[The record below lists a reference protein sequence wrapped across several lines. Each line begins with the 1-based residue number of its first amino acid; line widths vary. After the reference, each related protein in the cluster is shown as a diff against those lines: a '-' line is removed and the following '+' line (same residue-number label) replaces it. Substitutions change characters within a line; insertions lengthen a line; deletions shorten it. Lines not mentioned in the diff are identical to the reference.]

1 MLLMKQNI
9 ILVLFVSIA
18 ISLSFIQ
25 FVPNI
30 SAMVLKATTVSN
42 SVPTTLALNY
52 KTINSPAV
60 WWDVPKTEK
69 QEPPFYVTDT
79 RWADSVFKTLTAEER
94 IAQLFMVAAYSNKDK
109 THVKEIKKLVAHYK
123 IGGLIFFQ
131 GGPLRQARLTN
142 GYQFCSKVPLFI
154 AIDAEWGL
162 AMRLDSTTKFPRQM
176 TLGAIQ
182 NDTLIYEMGAE
193 IARQCTRLGM
203 QINFAPVV
211 DVNNNPLN
219 PVISNR
225 SFGENKYNV
234 SRKAAMYMKGMQDN
248 KVLANAKHFPGHGD
262 TDSDSHKTLP
272 TVNSSRERL
281 DTLELYPFKELIAQG
296 LGSMM
301 VAHLFIPSLDTT
313 LNQASTL
320 SKKVVTGLLK
330 DTLGFKG
337 LIFTDA
343 LNMRG
348 VSKFYKPGE
357 VDVKALIAGNDVLL
371 FPEDVPT
378 AIKQIKSAIDSG
390 DITQEEIDKRCMK
403 ILLAKQWAGLN
414 HYKAIKTKN
423 LYNDLNTANAELI
436 NRKLTEASLTLLKNK
451 NNIIPIQNLDTMRI
465 ASLSLGYKEINIF
478 QQTLANYA
486 PIKHFGIDKEA
497 KKEAFDTV
505 LNVLKKY
512 NLVMVHINNT
522 NNKPNKDFG
531 LTPQVI
537 KMLQALMK
545 QSKVIV
551 NVAANPYILAKMDSL
566 HLADGVIMSYEDN
579 DYSQSYSA
587 QLIFGGIAATGKLP
601 ITPSQ
606 YFLAGTGIET
616 KAVRFK
622 YTIPEELGADSKA
635 LARIDS
641 IALNG
646 VKDKVFPGCQ
656 ILVAKN
662 GKVIYQKSF
671 GYHTY
676 ENKIKV
682 KNDDLYDLASITK
695 VAATTASIMKLMDEK
710 KINLDERLVTYLPEL
725 AGTNKQNIILRE
737 MLTHQA
743 GLKDWIPFWMKT
755 VDKDEYKTGIYNK
768 IRNDEFPKRVADNLY
783 INKNYED
790 TIYKRIIESP
800 LKETGKYL
808 YSDLGYYFLKKI
820 IEKQTF
826 VPEERYVLKYFY
838 MPLGLSTMGYKP
850 RDRFDL
856 DRIVPTEF
864 DKKFRKQLVHGDV
877 HDQGAAMLGGVGGHA
892 GLFSNANDLAI
903 MMQLFMNKGEY
914 GDRHYIDS
922 TTLTECTKCQ
932 YCVDNRRAIGFDK
945 PETNHDKVSP
955 VCNCVSY
962 LSFGHSGFT
971 GTLAWADP
979 SNQLVYI
986 FLSNR
991 VYPDAGENK
1000 LSKLGIRNKI
1010 QEIIYEVVK

>member
-1 MLLMKQNI
+1 MIKKI
-9 ILVLFVSIA
+9 AVILFVPII
-18 ISLSFIQ
+18 ISLSFIRC
-25 FVPNI
+25 VPGSLATELKTKGPFNTDIPTLPLVAEKPI
-30 SAMVLKATTVSN
+30 SQA
-42 SVPTTLALNY
+42 
-52 KTINSPAV
+52 I
-60 WWDVPKTEK
+60 WWDVPQK
-69 QEPPFYVTDT
+69 QKQDPPFYANNTQ
-79 RWADSVFKTLTAEER
+79 WADSVLKSLTVDER

-109 THVKEIKKLVAHYK
+109 THVKEIKKLVDKFK

-131 GGPLRQARLTN
+131 GGPVRQAKLTN
-142 GYQFCSKVPLFI
+142 YYQSNSKVPLFI

-182 NDTLIYEMGAE
+182 NDSLIYGMGVE
-193 IARQCTRLGM
+193 IARQCKRLGM

-211 DVNNNPLN
+211 DINNNPLN

-234 SRKAAMYMKGMQDN
+234 ANKAAMYMKGMQD
-248 KVLANAKHFPGHGD
+248 KGVLANAKHFPGHGD

-272 TVNSSRERL
+272 TVKSSRERL
-281 DTLELYPFKELIAQG
+281 DTLELYPFKQLISQG

-301 VAHLFIPSLDTT
+301 VAHLFVPSLDTT

-337 LIFTDA
+337 LVFTDA
-343 LNMRG
+343 LNMKG

-378 AIKQIKSAIDSG
+378 AIKKIKVAIDSG
-390 DITQEEIDKRCMK
+390 DISQKEIDKRCLK
-403 ILLAKQWAGLN
+403 ILQAKQWTGLN
-414 HYKAIKTKN
+414 HYKAIKLKN
-423 LYNDLNTANAELI
+423 LDNDLNTANAELI
-436 NRKLTEASLTLLKNK
+436 NRKLTEASLTLLRNK
-451 NNIIPIQNLDTMRI
+451 NNIIPLQNLDTLRI
-465 ASLSLGYKEINIF
+465 ASLSLGYKELNIF
-478 QQTLANYA
+478 QQTLSNYA
-486 PIKHFGIDKEA
+486 PIKHFGIDKDA
-497 KKEAFDTV
+497 KSGAFDTV
-505 LNVLKKY
+505 LSALKKY
-512 NLVMVHINNT
+512 NLVIIDINNT
-522 NNKPNKDFG
+522 NNKPDKDFG
-531 LTPQVI
+531 LTTLI
-537 KMLQALMK
+537 MTMLKGVMK

-551 NVAANPYILAKMDSL
+551 NVAANPYILEKMDSL
-566 HLADGVIMSYEDN
+566 QFADGVIMSYEDN
-579 DYSQSYSA
+579 DYSESYSA
-587 QLIFGGIAATGKLP
+587 QLIFGGVAAKGKLP
-601 ITPSQ
+601 VTPSP
-606 YFLAGTGIET
+606 YFMAGSGIDT
-616 KAVRFK
+616 KVIRFK
-622 YTIPEELGADSKA
+622 YTIPEEVGADSKA
-635 LARIDS
+635 LSKIDS
-641 IALNG
+641 IASKG
-646 VKDKVFPGCQ
+646 IKDKIYPGCQ
-656 ILVAKN
+656 ILVAKK

-695 VAATTASIMKLMDEK
+695 IAATTASVMKLMDEK
-710 KINLDERLVTYLPEL
+710 KINLDERLVTYLPQL
-725 AGTNKQNIILRE
+725 AGSNKQNIILRE

-743 GLKDWIPFWMKT
+743 GLRDWIPFWMKT
-755 VDKDEYKTGIYNK
+755 MEKGEYKPGIYNK
-768 IRNDEFPKRVADNLY
+768 VRNDDYPKRVADNLF

-790 TIYKRIIESP
+790 SIYKQIIESP
-800 LKETGKYL
+800 LRESGKYV

-820 IEKQTF
+820 IEQQTF

-838 MPLGLSTMGYKP
+838 MPLGLPTMGYKP

-856 DRIVPTEF
+856 DRIIPTEN

-892 GLFSNANDLAI
+892 GLFSDANDLAV
-903 MMQLFMNKGEY
+903 MMQLFLNKGEY
-914 GDRHYIDS
+914 GGKRYIDS
-922 TTLTECTKCQ
+922 STITECTKCQ
-932 YCVDNRRAIGFDK
+932 YCTDNRRAVGFDK
-945 PETNHDKVSP
+945 PETNPKKESP
-955 VCNCVSY
+955 VCRCVSY

-991 VYPDAGENK
+991 VCPDADENK
-1000 LSKLGIRNKI
+1000 LSKSGIRNKI
-1010 QEIIYEVVK
+1010 QEIIYEAVK